1 MAIAKTIQYIEGGC
15 MNEWLASLYDDG
27 VSLERGEHTQ
37 DVIKLDHD
45 IIFNENLSPEPKLIF
60 INVKRHF
67 IRFYLWIF
75 VFYIYYKLSH
85 GGSVVVDRS
94 NDTRAAARFAG
105 RSAICHTHT
114 FCISYTRISIQF
126 ASGFPATVE
135 CLFELY
141 LGVVVN
147 YAMTSIFVGW
157 STWGGKSQCRS

>member
-1 MAIAKTIQYIEGGC
+1 MTQIADSGKMITWQSAKTIQYIEGGC

-75 VFYIYYKLSH
+75 VFYIL
-85 GGSVVVDRS
+85 
-94 NDTRAAARFAG
+94 
-105 RSAICHTHT
+105 
-114 FCISYTRISIQF
+114 
-126 ASGFPATVE
+126 
-135 CLFELY
+135 
-141 LGVVVN
+141 
-147 YAMTSIFVGW
+147 
-157 STWGGKSQCRS
+157 